1 MLKEFKDFAM
11 RGNLID
17 MAIAFVMGGAF
28 GKLVSSFIDGI
39 VMPPISLLT
48 KGDIEGAIVIKQAV
62 KDVAGE
68 VTSPEVAITY
78 GAFVSALITFIIVAF
93 VMFLVVKAV
102 NKMKKAEPAPAPAPA
117 GPSETDLLAEIRD
130 LLKNK

>member
-48 KGDIEGAIVIKQAV
+48 GGDIEGAIIIKQAV
-62 KDVAGE
+62 VDAAGE
-68 VTSPEVAITY
+68 VTSPAVAITY

-102 NKMKKAEPAPAPAPA
+102 NNMKKAEPAPAPAPA